1 VGVAYGSKA
10 RDVADVLKDCA
21 DRHGLV
27 LKTPPPFV
35 LFEDFGDNAL
45 VFALYFWI
53 EMGPGVSS
61 PAVMSDLRF
70 MIEKRFAEAGIGIAF
85 PQRDI
90 HLTASRPLQV
100 ELTRGAG

>member
-1 VGVAYGSKA
+1 MAYGSPV
-10 RDVADVLKDCA
+10 REVSDILKDCA

-27 LKTPPPFV
+27 LKTPPPLV

-45 VFALYFWI
+45 VFGLYFWI

-61 PAVMSDLRF
+61 LVVMSDLRF
-70 MIEKRFAEAGIGIAF
+70 MVEKRFGEAGIGIAF

-100 ELTRGAG
+100 EVTRSAGA